1 MAIID
6 SVPESVVY
14 SHPSIK
20 SLATFCSTPFA
31 PGLTAAKEQE
41 AKQKVMLELVDKY
54 TQNISSFSTSSPAM
68 PTPDYSVVVVTGTTG
83 SLGSSLLAALISS
96 PAVSVVYALNRP
108 SSNGEALP
116 ARQRRSFV
124 ERGLDEGT
132 LDSDKLSLLEADLS
146 DQGLGLSPDIL
157 ERVGVLRLPQRGQL
171 ETY

>member
-1 MAIID
+1 
-6 SVPESVVY
+6 
-14 SHPSIK
+14 
-20 SLATFCSTPFA
+20 
-31 PGLTAAKEQE
+31 
-41 AKQKVMLELVDKY
+41 
-54 TQNISSFSTSSPAM
+54 
-68 PTPDYSVVVVTGTTG
+68 
-83 SLGSSLLAALISS
+83 
-96 PAVSVVYALNRP
+96 VYALNRP

-157 ERVGVLRLPQRGQL
+157 ERVGVLRLSQRGQL